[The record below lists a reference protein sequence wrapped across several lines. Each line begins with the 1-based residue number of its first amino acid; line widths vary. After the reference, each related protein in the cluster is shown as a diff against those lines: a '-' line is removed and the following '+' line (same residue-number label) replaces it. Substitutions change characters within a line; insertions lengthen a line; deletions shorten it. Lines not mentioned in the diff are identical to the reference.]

1 MVARPAASSTRPRF
15 KMPPEVQ
22 AEFEAWLDDYV
33 TALVAGLDDH
43 FDIDSASRD
52 TGRTAKSPKRSSR

>member
-1 MVARPAASSTRPRF
+1 MTTSSRV
-15 KMPPEVQ
+15 KVPPEIR

-43 FDIDSASRD
+43 FASLDPGEQRAGQ
-52 TGRTAKSPKRSSR
+52 GRTTEKATAAR